1 MPANPQPRLQ
11 AFPAEDLAFRRFV
24 AGAFAEL
31 LDDVSTRPNARPE
44 TADLQWRLRTRY
56 PSAVVRERD
65 ALADPGG
72 GGELWYVYR
81 FGSVRPGRRWW
92 EEPGHAW
99 AILDADRCFVEVS
112 SSLAE
117 IVEVPRETIIGQP
130 VERFANPGDM
140 TVSSDFDGLWNE
152 FLAQG
157 ELHATLRFARLD
169 GTAREIEYHV
179 TRDGAGPDRHL
190 AVVREIEPR
199 A

>member
-1 MPANPQPRLQ
+1 M
-11 AFPAEDLAFRRFV
+11 
-24 AGAFAEL
+24 
-31 LDDVSTRPNARPE
+31 
-44 TADLQWRLRTRY
+44 
-56 PSAVVRERD
+56 
-65 ALADPGG
+65 
-72 GGELWYVYR
+72 
-81 FGSVRPGRRWW
+81 
-92 EEPGHAW
+92 
-99 AILDADRCFVEVS
+99 
-112 SSLAE
+112 
-117 IVEVPRETIIGQP
+117 PRETIIGQP